1 MAFSTQ
7 FPVRITLSLDSYDL
21 LIEALKGNEED
32 FEGRI
37 SDDAQALREKI
48 ERYGRCTTDENG
60 DEVVRLGFY
69 EKEGAKFIWQ
79 FIAASIMLT
88 EYREQL
94 QFIGADA
101 ANDSDLAETEV

>member
-60 DEVVRLGFY
+60 DDVVRLGFY

-79 FIAASIMLT
+79 FIAASRNTAERL
-88 EYREQL
+88 RRN
-94 QFIGADA
+94 GAVASNNA
-101 ANDSDLAETEV
+101 APAETEV

>member
-7 FPVRITLSLDSYDL
+7 FSVRITLSLDSYDML
-21 LIEALKGNEED
+21 LAALKGNEED

-48 ERYGRCTTDENG
+48 ERYGRRTTDENG
-60 DEVVRLGFY
+60 DDVVRLGFY

-79 FIAASIMLT
+79 FIAASRNTAERLMLG
-88 EYREQL
+88 
-94 QFIGADA
+94 GANAENDA
-101 ANDSDLAETEV
+101 IPAETEV

>member
-48 ERYGRCTTDENG
+48 ERYGRRTTDENG

-69 EKEGAKFIWQ
+69 DKEGAKFIWQ
-79 FIAASIMLT
+79 FIAASRNT
-88 EYREQL
+88 AER
-94 QFIGADA
+94 FRFNDAVATNGA
-101 ANDSDLAETEV
+101 NPAETEV